1 VSLLEKIKKNS
12 TIELSSSISEST
24 VLLDKF
30 ECPTSIPAINIALGG
45 GLKSGLTSGITIFA
59 GESKRFKSMYSL
71 FLVSEY
77 MKKFPESVCLFYDS
91 EFGTP
96 LKYFEKFGI
105 EVDRVVHTPITDV
118 EELKHDIVSQ
128 LKALE
133 RNERVIIMIDSLG
146 NLASKKEIDD
156 AQDGKVVADMSRAKS
171 MKSLFRM
178 ITPLLAIKDIPMI
191 AINHVYAQ
199 IGAMFPQNVQN
210 GGTGVQYSPNSVFFV
225 GREQTR
231 DGTDVIG
238 YKFSLNIEKSR
249 LVQEKSKFPIEV
261 SFENGINKWSA
272 LLDIAMDIG
281 FVVSPTKGW
290 YSRVYDDG
298 SIEEKKWRRKD
309 TDSNEFWDA
318 LFDNPEFD
326 KAIIKRYRLD

>member
-1 VSLLEKIKKNS
+1 
-12 TIELSSSISEST
+12 
-24 VLLDKF
+24 
-30 ECPTSIPAINIALGG
+30 
-45 GLKSGLTSGITIFA
+45 
-59 GESKRFKSMYSL
+59 
-71 FLVSEY
+71 

>member
-1 VSLLEKIKKNS
+1 MSLLDKIKKNS

-91 EFGTP
+91 EFGTHMS
-96 LKYFEKFGI
+96 YFEKMGI
-105 EVDRVVHTPITDV
+105 DTDRVVHTPITDV

-178 ITPLLAIKDIPMI
+178 ITPLLAIKDIPMV
-191 AINHVYAQ
+191 AINHTYQTLEFCSRTVM
-199 IGAMFPQNVQN
+199 G
-210 GGTGVQYSPNSVFFV
+210 GGTGGIYAPNSIFFV
-225 GREQTR
+225 GREQIKE
-231 DGTDVIG
+231 GTDIIG
-238 YKFSLNIEKSR
+238 YKFSLNVEKSR
-249 LVQEKSKFPIEV
+249 FVQERSKFPIEV
-261 SFENGINKWSA
+261 SFGEGINKWSA
-272 LLDIAMDIG
+272 LLDIALEIG
-281 FVVSPTKGW
+281 FVVSQTKGW
-290 YSRVYDDG
+290 YQRVLDDG
-298 SIEEKKWRRKD
+298 TIENEKWRRKD
-309 TDSNEFWDA
+309 SDSDEFWGELLNNPKFDA
-318 LFDNPEFD
+318 
-326 KAIIKRYRLD
+326 AIIKRYRLD